1 MASKGR
7 GTKWSYCVA
16 LHRNPGPAH
25 RANRPQ
31 CLWHPADGPR
41 EGPLWRFS
49 SDHQSRLLGQK
60 TSTQAQTGTTDVTS
74 AFGPIKRSPSRAPAI
89 TLMCLGRPTLQGQEK
104 SGRWAGDIAEPS
116 PGKPKP
122 DSSSQ
127 NLGLQATG
135 PQSRPWKDRRL
146 RVRRKGVPTI
156 SHQPSQ
162 RGLRG
167 LECQPWQRVCFCSH
181 DDSALTVD
189 FMGAEQGGVAPG
201 SRAMAP
207 SYTPL
212 SVSPV
217 LLPARASGT
226 QMQLLAEWT
235 SCHSKI

>member
-25 RANRPQ
+25 RANGPQ

-60 TSTQAQTGTTDVTS
+60 TSQTGTTDVTS

-89 TLMCLGRPTLQGQEK
+89 TRMCLGRPTLQGQEK
-104 SGRWAGDIAEPS
+104 SGRWAGDITEPS
-116 PGKPKP
+116 PGKPKS
-122 DSSSQ
+122 DSNSQ

-162 RGLRG
+162 RGPRG

-181 DDSALTVD
+181 DYSALTVD

>member
-1 MASKGR
+1 M
-7 GTKWSYCVA
+7 KWSYCVA

-25 RANRPQ
+25 RANGPQ

-49 SDHQSRLLGQK
+49 SDRQSRLLGQK

-89 TLMCLGRPTLQGQEK
+89 TRMCLGRPTLQGQEK

-116 PGKPKP
+116 PGKPKS
-122 DSSSQ
+122 DSNSQ
-127 NLGLQATG
+127 NLGLWATR

-162 RGLRG
+162 RGPRG
-167 LECQPWQRVCFCSH
+167 LDPQPWQRVS
-181 DDSALTVD
+181 D
-189 FMGAEQGGVAPG
+189 FTGAEQGGVAPG
-201 SRAMAP
+201 SRAMDLRI
-207 SYTPL
+207 PL
-212 SVSPV
+212 SQSVPSFSLPGLLEHRCSSWQSGQAAIPKSDQVSLHV
-217 LLPARASGT
+217 KRNL
-226 QMQLLAEWT
+226 
-235 SCHSKI
+235 